1 MTTAMLRARGT
12 RRAWTDEADTGVH
25 GKKALVL
32 ASRYLEQKGS
42 HDKEERV
49 DDSTVRDNASLDLEM
64 LDVLERG
71 LVLAR

>member
-49 DDSTVRDNASLDLEM
+49 DDSTVRDSASLDLGEPN
-64 LDVLERG
+64 VLEH
-71 LVLAR
+71 ASAS